1 MKPACRPFSIYI
13 AHYQYERVTYRL
25 LSGGNA
31 WGAWETLMSG
41 PLPAHRVRHTG
52 SYVVSNLLRAVNWAL
67 QTGWQWDMPIYFGP
81 VPDVAELE
89 ILQ

>member
-1 MKPACRPFSIYI
+1 
-13 AHYQYERVTYRL
+13 
-25 LSGGNA
+25 
-31 WGAWETLMSG
+31 MSG